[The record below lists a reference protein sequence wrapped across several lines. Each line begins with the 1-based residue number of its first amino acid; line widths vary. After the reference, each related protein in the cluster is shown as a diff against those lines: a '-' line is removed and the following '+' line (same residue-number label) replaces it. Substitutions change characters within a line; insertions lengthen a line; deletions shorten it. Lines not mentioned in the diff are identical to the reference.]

1 MEVLFAFIEEM
12 KKRRKGDEKSASGLA
27 RAVKYRDLLLIKL
40 LSVNPLRVRN
50 VVEMTW
56 RRDNTG
62 HLQRVNGVWYI
73 RIRRDEFKNWFS
85 GPADKDYT
93 VPLPPDCNE
102 YIEQYLAF
110 RHHLKDAEGCDVL
123 FLPRSNGNNE
133 HVTRPGI
140 SQRNLSYLVQKLT
153 RVYVPDELAPGGFGP
168 HAFRH
173 IVAHSYLKSNPKA
186 YAVVADILNDRL
198 ETVIQE
204 YGHVETADNFRH
216 WLTFYEE
223 EQERLKDAPKR

>member
-1 MEVLFAFIEEM
+1 M
-12 KKRRKGDEKSASGLA
+12 
-27 RAVKYRDLLLIKL
+27 
-40 LSVNPLRVRN
+40 
-50 VVEMTW
+50 
-56 RRDNTG
+56 
-62 HLQRVNGVWYI
+62 
-73 RIRRDEFKNWFS
+73 
-85 GPADKDYT
+85 
-93 VPLPPDCNE
+93 
-102 YIEQYLAF
+102 
-110 RHHLKDAEGCDVL
+110 
-123 FLPRSNGNNE
+123 
-133 HVTRPGI
+133 
-140 SQRNLSYLVQKLT
+140 
-153 RVYVPDELAPGGFGP
+153 PDELAPGGFGP